1 MAILELKNV
10 SKGFGDGLDRMEVLK
25 DIDLSVEDGEFLAI
39 VGFSGSGKST
49 LINLMA
55 GLEFPDRGSVTAL
68 GEPVVGPAPER
79 AVCSSRHTRP
89 SRV

>member
-10 SKGFGDGLDRMEVLK
+10 SKGFGDGLERMDVLR

-68 GEPVVGPAPER
+68 GEPVVGKEPER
-79 AVCSSRHTRP
+79 ALSIHS
-89 SRV
+89 